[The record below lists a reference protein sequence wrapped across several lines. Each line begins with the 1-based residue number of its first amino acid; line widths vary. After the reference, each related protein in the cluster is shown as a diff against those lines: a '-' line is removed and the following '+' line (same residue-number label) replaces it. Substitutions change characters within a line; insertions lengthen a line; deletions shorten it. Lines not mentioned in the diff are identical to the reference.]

1 MNPPGPNSKISHYR
15 LIEPLGRGAMGEVW
29 LAEDTQLPRKVAVK
43 LLPPH
48 LAEDAEAVDRL
59 LREARAAASVDHPAV
74 VTVYEA
80 GLHDGRPYLV
90 MQRVEGET
98 LAERLKRGALP
109 IGESLELARQI
120 SDALAEVHALGIVHR
135 DLKPSNIVLS
145 SRGPKVLDFGVAA
158 IKGSPQLTAA
168 GVALGTPLAMSPEQI
183 KGLPPDN
190 RSDLWAMGCL
200 IYEMLTGRHP
210 FAGPTFE
217 AVANRVLN
225 ETPPPPS
232 SLRSEIGSDLD
243 YMVLKLLRK
252 DPAHRYSR
260 AEDLIADLSSCCALF
275 EAAAP
280 ASSGTPRIAV
290 LYFDVL
296 SANPDDAFVAAGL
309 AEDLIVDLAR
319 LEGVTVASRADV
331 LPFRER
337 AVPPRTLA
345 RELGVDY
352 VVHGSVRRAG
362 ERARISAQLVRA
374 SDGHTMWAERF
385 DRTLE
390 DLFEVQA
397 EVSRCIVQALQVA
410 LKPGEREMLD
420 RVPTRSR
427 EAYAHYLNARRLM
440 LQQSKDANF
449 RAGEL
454 LTAALA
460 LDPDFALAHAAL
472 GETYARRAL
481 LWWAGLE
488 LADQAMACAERALEL
503 ESGQFEAQLVRAMV
517 FRLRGEHVPLL
528 EVLDRVLKM
537 DPNNAEA
544 LDFLG
549 WSYLALGRAADAERA
564 YSRLVAIAPDQYR
577 AYSFLAQAYDMLG
590 RKQDEERM
598 FRITREKIEERLARH
613 PEDVYARSLLATILI
628 RSGEREAGIAQAA
641 RSVAAVPDDGR
652 VRYNA
657 ACAYARAGETER
669 AIAELQE
676 AIRHVPTYVADWPQ
690 HDPDMDSLRDH
701 PEFIRMFGARSGHT
715 VGDAGTESAA
725 ASPIRTKA
733 PRGPA
738 PRGSSTTREF
748 QADHDV

>member
-1 MNPPGPNSKISHYR
+1 MSLPGPLSTISHYR

-90 MQRVEGET
+90 MQRVEGDT
-98 LAERLKRGALP
+98 LAERLKRGRLP
-109 IGESLELARQI
+109 IGEALELTRQI

-135 DLKPSNIVLS
+135 DLKPSNIVLT

-158 IKGSPQLTAA
+158 IKGSPQLTAT
-168 GVALGTPLAMSPEQI
+168 GVALGTPLAMSPEQL

-200 IYEMLTGRHP
+200 VYEMLTGTHP

-217 AVANRVLN
+217 VVANRVLN

-232 SLRSEIGSDLD
+232 RLRPEIGADLD

-260 AEDLIADLSSCCALF
+260 AEDLMADLSSCCAAF
-275 EAAAP
+275 EQPTAAP
-280 ASSGTPRIAV
+280 NATPRVAV

-296 SANPDDAFVAAGL
+296 SADEDDAFLAAGL
-309 AEDLIVDLAR
+309 VEDLIVDLAR

-331 LPFRER
+331 LPFRDR

-352 VVHGSVRRAG
+352 VVHGTVRRAG
-362 ERARISAQLVRA
+362 QRARISAQLVRA
-374 SDGHTMWAERF
+374 SDGHTLWADRF
-385 DRTLE
+385 DRTLD

-397 EVSRCIVQALQVA
+397 EVSRIIVRSLQVA
-410 LKPGEREMLD
+410 LRPGEREMLD

-427 EAYAHYLNARRLM
+427 EAYAHYLKARSLM
-440 LQQSKDANF
+440 LQTSKDANS

-454 LTAALA
+454 LQDALA
-460 LDPDFALAHAAL
+460 LDPNFALAHASL
-472 GETYARRAL
+472 GEVLARRVL
-481 LWWAGLE
+481 NWWGGLE
-488 LADQAMACAERALEL
+488 LADQALACAERALAL
-503 ESGQFEAQLVRAMV
+503 EPGQFEAELVRAMV
-517 FRLRGEHVPLL
+517 FRIHGRPEELMASL
-528 EVLDRVLKM
+528 ERVLKM
-537 DPNNAEA
+537 DPNHVEALHFRGWSQLSLDRPAEA
-544 LDFLG
+544 EQA
-549 WSYLALGRAADAERA
+549 WQKII
-564 YSRLVAIAPDQYR
+564 AIAPDDYR
-577 AYSFLAQAYDMLG
+577 AHSFLAQTYDMLG
-590 RKQDEERM
+590 RRDDMNRM
-598 FRITREKIEERLARH
+598 YRATREKLEERLTRH
-613 PEDVYARSLLATILI
+613 PEDAYARSLLASVLI
-628 RSGEREAGIAQAA
+628 QNGEREAGIAQAA
-641 RSVAAVPDDGR
+641 RASAAVPDDGR
-652 VRYNA
+652 VRYNV
-657 ACAYARAGETER
+657 ACAYSRAGEVER

-676 AIRHVPTYVADWPQ
+676 AVRRVPSYIADWPQ
-690 HDPDMDSLRDH
+690 HDPDMDNLRDH
-701 PEFIRMFGARSGHT
+701 PVFIRMFGATKGRTADGRAD
-715 VGDAGTESAA
+715 GSAEHRPHAPA
-725 ASPIRTKA
+725 AMA
-733 PRGPA
+733 PRATSRP
-738 PRGSSTTREF
+738 REF

>member
-1 MNPPGPNSKISHYR
+1 MSQPLPASTISHYR
-15 LIEPLGRGAMGEVW
+15 LITPLGRGAMGEVW

-48 LAEDAEAVDRL
+48 LAQDAEAVDRL

-80 GLHDGRPYLV
+80 GLHEGRPYLV

-98 LAERLKRGALP
+98 LAERLVRGPLP
-109 IGESLELARQI
+109 VAESMELARQI

-145 SRGPKVLDFGVAA
+145 TRGPKVLDFGVAA
-158 IKGSPQLTAA
+158 IKGSPQLTAT

-190 RSDLWAMGCL
+190 RSDLWAMGCML
-200 IYEMLTGRHP
+200 YEMLTGTHP
-210 FAGPTFE
+210 FAGPSFE

-232 SLRSEIGSDLD
+232 QLRPEISSDLD

-252 DPAHRYSR
+252 DPNHRYAR
-260 AEDLIADLSSCCALF
+260 AEDLLADLSSCCAVF
-275 EAAAP
+275 EVPAP
-280 ASSGTPRIAV
+280 TPTAPSTPRVAV

-296 SANPDDAFVAAGL
+296 SAEADDAFVAAGL

-331 LPFRER
+331 LPFRDR

-362 ERARISAQLVRA
+362 QRARISAQLVRA
-374 SDGHTMWAERF
+374 SDGHTLWAERY

-397 EVSRCIVQALQVA
+397 EVSRRIVQALQVA

-427 EAYAHYLNARRLM
+427 EAYAHYLNARTL
-440 LQQSKDANF
+440 LLEQSKDANF
-449 RAGEL
+449 RAAEL
-454 LTAALA
+454 LTTALA
-460 LDPDFALAHAAL
+460 LDPEFALAHAAL
-472 GETYARRAL
+472 GEAYARRVL

-488 LADQAMACAERALEL
+488 LADRAMACAERALEL
-503 ESGQFEAQLVRAMV
+503 EPGQFEAQLVRAMV
-517 FRLRGEHVPLL
+517 FRIRGEHGLLL
-528 EVLDRVLKM
+528 EALDRVFKL
-537 DPNNAEA
+537 DPNNVEA
-544 LDFLG
+544 LDILG
-549 WSYLALGRAADAERA
+549 WTYLALGRAAEAEG
-564 YSRLVAIAPDQYR
+564 V
-577 AYSFLAQAYDMLG
+577 
-590 RKQDEERM
+590 
-598 FRITREKIEERLARH
+598 
-613 PEDVYARSLLATILI
+613 
-628 RSGEREAGIAQAA
+628 
-641 RSVAAVPDDGR
+641 
-652 VRYNA
+652 
-657 ACAYARAGETER
+657 
-669 AIAELQE
+669 
-676 AIRHVPTYVADWPQ
+676 
-690 HDPDMDSLRDH
+690 
-701 PEFIRMFGARSGHT
+701 
-715 VGDAGTESAA
+715 
-725 ASPIRTKA
+725 
-733 PRGPA
+733 
-738 PRGSSTTREF
+738 
-748 QADHDV
+748 